1 MATKIN
7 SVSIDALIPYSNNAR
22 THSKRQIR
30 QIADSIQKFGF
41 TNPVLTDESNN
52 VLAGHGRLA
61 AARLLGLKEVP
72 TLSIT
77 HLSAAEKRA
86 YIVADNRLAE
96 KAGWDKQIL
105 AIELQALVDLD
116 FDVAITGF
124 DIPEVD
130 LIISEFSPDNQ
141 DDEVDEDEPG
151 LPEKS
156 TGPAVTRPGDLFL
169 LGDHRLLCGNALS
182 AANFETLMQGEKAS
196 VCFTDP
202 PYNVPIGGHV
212 SGLGKT
218 SHREFAMASGE
229 MSDDEFAG
237 FLEQSFSL
245 IAGSSKPGAIAF
257 VCMDWRHI
265 AETTLAGK
273 QTFGDL
279 LNLCVWNKTNA
290 GMGSLYRS
298 QHELVLV
305 FRNGK
310 EPHRNNVELGK
321 HGRHRSNV
329 WTYRGANS
337 FGTSRMEELEA
348 HPTVK
353 PVALV
358 ADALL
363 DVSRRGD
370 VVLDP
375 FGGSGSTLLASHKT
389 GRHARLIEIDP
400 VYCDLIIRRF
410 ERHTGKQATLA
421 TTGET
426 FEELFEQRGS
436 VKASGVLAKT
446 ASATPAPETVGGVL

>member
-1 MATKIN
+1 MATNITT
-7 SVSIDALIPYSNNAR
+7 VSIDALTPYRNNAR
-22 THSKRQIR
+22 THSKKQIR
-30 QIADSIQKFGF
+30 QIADSIEKFGF
-41 TNPVLTDESNN
+41 TNPVLVDEKNN
-52 VLAGHGRLA
+52 VLAGHGRLS
-61 AARLLGLKEVP
+61 AARLLGWKDVP
-72 TLSIT
+72 TLSIN
-77 HLSAAEKRA
+77 HLSEAQKRA
-86 YIVADNRLAE
+86 YILADNRIAE

-116 FDVAITGF
+116 FDVSLTGF

-141 DDEVDEDEPG
+141 DDEAEGDEAEH
-151 LPEKS
+151 LEQS
-156 TGPAVTRPGDLFL
+156 AGPAVTRPGDLFL

-182 AANFETLMQGEKAS
+182 AEHFDMLMQGEKAS

-229 MSDDEFAG
+229 MSDAEFAG

-245 IAGSSKPGAIAF
+245 IAGSSKAGAIAF

-337 FGTSRMEELEA
+337 FGTTRMEELEA

-375 FGGSGSTLLASHKT
+375 FGGSGTTLLASHKT

-400 VYCDLIIRRF
+400 HYCDLIIRRF

-426 FEELFEQRGS
+426 FEEMFEQRGS

-446 ASATPAPETVGGVL
+446 ASATPAPETVGGLL